1 MAPLQ
6 FQPYV
11 SQPTPDFWSA
21 LTSLKL
27 DKLKLDDSTLPI
39 YAWVEEGRGI
49 ANVDKLTGRKEGKSV
64 GVDGSVVLSAT
75 AFEAP
80 SEQ

>member
-1 MAPLQ
+1 MPPLQ

-27 DKLKLDDSTLPI
+27 DKLKLDDSSLAI
-39 YAWVEEGRGI
+39 HAWVEEGRSI
-49 ANVDKLTGRKEGKSV
+49 PNLNKLTGLKEGQSV

-75 AFEAP
+75 AFDSP
-80 SEQ
+80 SDP

>member
-11 SQPTPDFWSA
+11 SQPTPEFWSA
-21 LTSLKL
+21 VTSLKL
-27 DKLKLDDSTLPI
+27 DKLKLDDSSLAI
-39 YAWVEEGRGI
+39 HAWVEEGRSIPDLNKFTGI
-49 ANVDKLTGRKEGKSV
+49 KEGKSV

-75 AFEAP
+75 AFDLPNER
-80 SEQ
+80 